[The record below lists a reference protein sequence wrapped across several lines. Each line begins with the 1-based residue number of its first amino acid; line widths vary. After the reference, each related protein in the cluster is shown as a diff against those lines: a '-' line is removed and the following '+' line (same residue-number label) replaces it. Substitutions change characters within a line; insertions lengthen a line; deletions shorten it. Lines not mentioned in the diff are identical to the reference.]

1 MDYSYLVTKFV
12 FFTNFCHHTKTEN
25 KRKRHQ
31 KKSKEKS
38 CTKSSS
44 EEDVAVTG
52 KATSGGDDRQG

>member
-12 FFTNFCHHTKTEN
+12 FFTNFHHHTNTKN

-38 CTKSSS
+38 RTKSPSK
-44 EEDVAVTG
+44 EDMAVTG
-52 KATSGGDDRQG
+52 KATSGSDD